1 MKQLTDQQYNEVQ
14 MPNLLIGTAK
24 KKPLTPAEKKTL
36 IQVFKNVSKI
46 RKYFI
51 KTNNIDL
58 SLAET
63 VKEVTEMTNNQS
75 YIIKGIKQT
84 EFINEA
90 VENKTKMA
98 KYAWGTAENL
108 IERSL
113 KISPEEAE
121 TLYGD
126 KKRRIVNIIMEI
138 NYDEDTKEFEIE
150 VSPRMVQIIL
160 LLQNKLWFTT
170 GDFELLM
177 NLSNERNYAWEIY
190 WIIREKQFL
199 QVDGKRTME
208 LIEFKRTLGIEDK
221 YKNRN
226 DNLKTRIIEPARER
240 LKGTWAE
247 FKYEIWYSRSKKK
260 SFIIFEFKND
270 MQNQISN
277 EMAEIGLKHEKWVSM
292 CKEHGVS
299 AKVINNFRVR
309 INNRE
314 IAPNAK
320 KMFFSSYYIEATIK
334 KSRVDARKRSENKY
348 KKNINHLPS
357 HIIRAINDGYYTE
370 DIEKA
375 YFDRPDTNQKKLYN
389 EVFVA
394 WSTITEESKQAIFN
408 MYGSFEEFA
417 NIKGYKI
424 EVRDGVKGHIQTL

>member
-24 KKPLTPAEKKTL
+24 KNPLTPAEKKTL
-36 IQVFKNVSKI
+36 IQVFKNVTKI
-46 RKYFI
+46 RKHFI
-51 KTNNIDL
+51 ETFNIDL

-63 VKEVTEMTNNQS
+63 VKEVAEMTNNQS
-75 YIIKGIKQT
+75 YIIKGIKQK

-98 KYAWGTAENL
+98 KYAWDTAENL

-113 KISPEEAE
+113 KISPQEAE

-138 NYDEDTKEFEIE
+138 NYDNDKKEFEIE

-170 GDFELLM
+170 GDFQLLM
-177 NLSNERNYAWEIY
+177 DLSNERNYAWEIY
-190 WIIREKQFL
+190 WIIREKQYL
-199 QVDGKRTME
+199 QVDGAKTLE

-221 YKNRN
+221 YTNRN
-226 DNLKTRIIEPARER
+226 DNLKTYVIEPARER

-247 FKYEIWYSRSKKK
+247 FTYKIWYSRSKKK
-260 SFIIFEFKND
+260 HFITFEFKND

-292 CKEHGVS
+292 CKEHGIS
-299 AKVINNFRVR
+299 AKVINDFRIR

-314 IAPNAK
+314 VAPNAK

-334 KSRVDARKRSENKY
+334 RSRVEARTRAESKY
-348 KKNINHLPS
+348 KKNIDKLSS
-357 HIIRAINDGYYTE
+357 HIITAINDGYYTE
-370 DIEKA
+370 EIEKA
-375 YFDRPDTNQKKLYN
+375 YFDRPDTDQQKLYN
-389 EVFVA
+389 EIFVA
-394 WSTITEESKQAIFN
+394 WSTIAEDSKKAIFDL
-408 MYGSFEEFA
+408 YGSFEEFA
-417 NIKGYKI
+417 NAKGYKI
-424 EVRDGVKGHIQTL
+424 EVRDGIKGHIQTL